1 MEDDV
6 KKKKGNFTLRIFVN
20 NRRNSG
26 RRGRNEKV
34 VTENELQRERLR
46 SLVDR
51 IRGKIQAGEKNAHE
65 DELLLSQSKEIDLGA
80 CSSSIPNC
88 TATTFAEAE
97 KLAKAQSQKRKETEQ
112 SKEPQF
118 KRPRLLEE
126 TRGTVKEIDSKNIV
140 FSGKTIGAGSFGTCR
155 LAKFR
160 SMDVVVKEF
169 KGFAESTVEKQ
180 KWSKGDW
187 KSRRSQRLITLVC
200 STDLTDS
207 LQSSRTVSWR

>member
-1 MEDDV
+1 M
-6 KKKKGNFTLRIFVN
+6 
-20 NRRNSG
+20 
-26 RRGRNEKV
+26 

-51 IRGKIQAGEKNAHE
+51 IRSKIQAGEKNAHE
-65 DELLLSQSKEIDLGA
+65 DELLLSQSKQIDLGA

-97 KLAKAQSQKRKETEQ
+97 KLAEAESQKRKETEQ
-112 SKEPQF
+112 SKEPQL

-126 TRGTVKEIDSKNIV
+126 TRGTVKEINSKNIV

-169 KGFAESTVEKQ
+169 KGFAESTAEKQ
-180 KWSKGDW
+180 K
-187 KSRRSQRLITLVC
+187 
-200 STDLTDS
+200 
-207 LQSSRTVSWR
+207 